1 MEKSRTFIHAHLLCG
16 LVLASIAPVVQ
27 GEVGEGQGGTGGTAA
42 LVWGLCVS
50 PTCKARACESLQDR
64 RRSKIS
70 TRKNSTMK
78 MKES

>member
-1 MEKSRTFIHAHLLCG
+1 MEESRTFIHPHLLCG
-16 LVLASIAPVVQ
+16 LVLASIAPVVL

-50 PTCKARACESLQDR
+50 PTRKARAGESLQDR

>member
-1 MEKSRTFIHAHLLCG
+1 MEKSRTFIHPHLLCG
-16 LVLASIAPVVQ
+16 LVLASIAPVVL
-27 GEVGEGQGGTGGTAA
+27 GEVGE
-42 LVWGLCVS
+42 CVS
-50 PTCKARACESLQDR
+50 PTRKARAGESLQDR